1 MVERVSRTARFT
13 ATRTLRQLL
22 LASLTIAAILLG
34 LVGMHALSAG
44 AHAHGSDAAHSQMS
58 PGLHSEI
65 RMTTGPA
72 DGNRPAIA
80 SALLI
85 SAGKV
90 TAQVCTGMCQTD
102 CLLLGMVCT
111 LSLLF
116 VLIGL
121 VLGKLASPPL
131 SGVRRVMRI
140 PRIDISVFV
149 LPSTPSLHAL
159 SISRT

>member
-1 MVERVSRTARFT
+1 MVERVSRTARFAT
-13 ATRTLRQLL
+13 TRTLRQLL

-34 LVGMHALSAG
+34 LVGMHALFAG
-44 AHAHGSDAAHSQMS
+44 VPAHGGDVAHSQMG
-58 PGLHSEI
+58 PGLHSETT
-65 RMTTGPA
+65 MTTGPA
-72 DGNRPAIA
+72 DGNPPAIA
-80 SALLI
+80 SALLS
-85 SAGKV
+85 SAGGV
-90 TAQVCTGMCQTD
+90 AAQVCTGMCETN

-131 SGVRRVMRI
+131 SAIRRVMRV
-140 PRIDISVFV
+140 PRIYISVFV

>member
-1 MVERVSRTARFT
+1 MVERMSSRARFAT
-13 ATRTLRQLL
+13 TRTLRQLL

-44 AHAHGSDAAHSQMS
+44 AHDHGSNTAHSQTS
-58 PGLHSEI
+58 PGLHSET
-65 RMTTGPA
+65 RMTTGFA
-72 DGNRPAIA
+72 DDNPPAIA
-80 SALLI
+80 SALQT
-85 SAGKV
+85 SAGGAA
-90 TAQVCTGMCQTD
+90 AQVCAGMCETN
-102 CLLLGMVCT
+102 CLLLGMVCA

-121 VLGKLASPPL
+121 VLGKLPSPPL
-131 SGVRRVMRI
+131 SGVRRVMRM